1 MDNDTKTA
9 VRPKIERMAR
19 ASNARAIKDGTTRRT
34 AARKAYRAKIE
45 SLLGESRDVQLA
57 EVWQRVCPFL
67 IDPVYELPDCRG
79 IIGDLT
85 DLAVVLQPGLDG
97 MKADGLCRLIEK
109 CAACASRQFD
119 LPVVHTTSPDRSGEL
134 ARERGPLRVEAG
146 DRDEQVVLL

>member
-1 MDNDTKTA
+1 MATDN
-9 VRPKIERMAR
+9 
-19 ASNARAIKDGTTRRT
+19 SRAIEDDITRRT
-34 AARKAYRAKIE
+34 VARNAYRAKIE
-45 SLLGESRDVQLA
+45 SLLDESSDERLA
-57 EVWQRVCPFL
+57 DVWQRVCPFPL
-67 IDPVYELPDCRG
+67 DLAYELPDRRG